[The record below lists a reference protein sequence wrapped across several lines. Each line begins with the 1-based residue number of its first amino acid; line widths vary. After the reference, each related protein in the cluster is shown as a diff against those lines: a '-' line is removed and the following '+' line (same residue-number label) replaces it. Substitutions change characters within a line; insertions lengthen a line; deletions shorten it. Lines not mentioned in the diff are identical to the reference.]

1 MDSHGRVYYIDHV
14 NRTTT
19 WNRPRRSECSLLIF
33 LWVFEQLLLRVESD
47 SKLHWFCV
55 ASLCDWSRKLH
66 RFLNQS
72 DAKLKPSLNWSNM
85 FSALRE
91 TCLPQQ
97 LVLISS

>member
-47 SKLHWFCV
+47 SKFGFALHHFV
-55 ASLCDWSRKLH
+55 IGPEELH

-97 LVLISS
+97 LVLLSS